1 MSEALAPKNIYDLCK
16 EVYERRGQNGVFE
29 FVGNFSNID
38 WTWCE
43 PCEQTSPF
51 DPYYNSHL
59 AKEVSCLVCG
69 STNPFVQ
76 LQLIRVIV
84 LHEDGSTEI
93 HNIRADKTLELL
105 QRECGGYV
113 EAKEIPTLNITLW
126 FNEDARINQ
135 KSYLPNFNA
144 TKIWVS
150 QYGDSDS
157 TVLVGNAVIT
167 SNEVDSL
174 GYPTSLTPE
183 QIEHFMNV

>member
-1 MSEALAPKNIYDLCK
+1 
-16 EVYERRGQNGVFE
+16 
-29 FVGNFSNID
+29 
-38 WTWCE
+38 
-43 PCEQTSPF
+43 
-51 DPYYNSHL
+51 
-59 AKEVSCLVCG
+59 VCG

-113 EAKEIPTLNITLW
+113 EAKEIPTLNITMW
-126 FNEDARINQ
+126 FNEEARINQ

-157 TVLVGNAVIT
+157 TVLLGNVVIT

-183 QIEHFMNV
+183 QIEHYMNV